1 MKIALLVE
9 GVSDSKTLSILIKKI
24 LGEKAGVL
32 TRIVGQG
39 NLLKARKVCADLKD
53 ILSENPDVSKILACL
68 DSECTSEQET
78 KNLIK
83 PVEKEVKISIGEQYK
98 FSYIVVVHALEGW
111 LLADPDAITG
121 YLGSKKK
128 VKVPDSATLD
138 CRPKEILKNI
148 FKKAGKD
155 FLNTVADP
163 RIAERV
169 DSDKMAKR
177 NKSFARFLEY
187 IKL

>member
-1 MKIALLVE
+1 MKFALLVE
-9 GVSDSKTLSILIKKI
+9 GDSDSKTLSILIKKI
-24 LGEKAGVL
+24 LGEKVGVIA
-32 TRIVGQG
+32 RVVGQG
-39 NLLKARKVCADLKD
+39 NLLKARKVCAYIQD
-53 ILSENPDVSKILACL
+53 IIRENPDVIKILACI

-78 KNLIK
+78 KGLIK
-83 PVEKEVKISIGEQYK
+83 PVEKEVKISIGQQYK

-121 YLGSKKK
+121 YLRPKKK
-128 VKVPDSATLD
+128 VKIPDSATLD
-138 CRPKEILKNI
+138 CRPKETLKNI
-148 FKKAGKD
+148 FKKVGKD